1 MKSLFISIF
10 LLSSAN
16 LFAQSRGQLLED
28 VRQISS
34 LVKEE
39 TYNSQAS
46 AQNLRQARELLEE
59 AYELVGGSRG
69 GSEILCG
76 RASFGY
82 IPTNT
87 RNGATYGENV
97 SSIET
102 CQSMLPPRGAKA
114 LCAKSRFGYQPMSID
129 LVAFIGDGY
138 FSTLESCLEV
148 APTFAQNVMCSKV
161 RFGYSPFAI
170 NTLAQL
176 GEYVSTVSQC
186 LEMLPTRGSQLMCI
200 KVSFGFQAINVTSGR
215 SFGQRTSTLDQCQRL
230 INQE

>member
-1 MKSLFISIF
+1 MKSLFISVI
-10 LLSSAN
+10 LLASTN

-28 VRQISS
+28 VRQLSS
-34 LVKEE
+34 MVREE

-46 AQNLRQARELLEE
+46 SQSLRQARELLEE
-59 AYELVGGSRG
+59 AYDLVGGSRT

-87 RNGATYGENV
+87 VNGMTYGESV
-97 SSIET
+97 STIQT
-102 CQSMLPPRGAKA
+102 CQQMLPPSGAKA
-114 LCAKSRFGYQPMSID
+114 LCAKSRFGYQPMS
-129 LVAFIGDGY
+129 LARATFIGDGY

-161 RFGYSPFAI
+161 RFGFSPFNI

-176 GEYVSTVSQC
+176 GEYVSTASQC
-186 LEMLPTRGSQLMCI
+186 LEMLPARGSQLMCI
-200 KVSFGFQAINVTSGR
+200 KVSFGYQAINVSSGR